1 MIIYK
6 SNGISSLNYCLL
18 LFVYLWIADCEC
30 VTLMMLVA
38 MAAEAVGPLQ
48 PTYPANANS
57 QTPAA
62 PGSDLND
69 ASNRG
74 SGQNMP

>member
-1 MIIYK
+1 
-6 SNGISSLNYCLL
+6 
-18 LFVYLWIADCEC
+18 
-30 VTLMMLVA
+30 MMLVA